1 MPTFALTGPVRSV
14 ELDDGSAVFNPIS
27 WDTHLLNSAATAV
40 LQFIEEAPRA
50 EGEVVALLEEL
61 LDAGSRSEAARHA
74 AAVLDELQRLGLVGS
89 AAK

>member
-1 MPTFALTGPVRSV
+1 MRLFALKGPVRSV

-27 WDTHLLNSAATAV
+27 WDTHLLNGAASAV

-61 LDAGSRSEAARHA
+61 LDADSRPQAASHA
-74 AAVLDELQRLGLVGS
+74 AAVLEELQRLGLVRPGDI
-89 AAK
+89 

>member
-1 MPTFALTGPVRSV
+1 MPTFALTGPLRSV
-14 ELDDGSAVFNPIS
+14 ELDDGSAVFNPGS

-61 LDAGSRSEAARHA
+61 LEADSRSEAASHA
-74 AAVLDELQRLGLVGS
+74 SAVLDELRRLGLVAS
-89 AAK
+89 SDT